1 MRSCSRS
8 SHSHKPSDCSFDS
21 NEESKRESTESNKG
35 TGSTKPALNQALVIP
50 NNPSSSLLRRG
61 RTLGAEDRLQE
72 DMLDRLKLIDTAM
85 ERAMRNHQEPMVIP
99 DEVEVV
105 DEVQRIVPE
114 SIMEHGHAE
123 VGE

>member
-1 MRSCSRS
+1 
-8 SHSHKPSDCSFDS
+8 
-21 NEESKRESTESNKG
+21 
-35 TGSTKPALNQALVIP
+35 
-50 NNPSSSLLRRG
+50 
-61 RTLGAEDRLQE
+61 
-72 DMLDRLKLIDTAM
+72 MLDHLKLIDTAM

-99 DEVEVV
+99 DDVEVV

>member
-21 NEESKRESTESNKG
+21 NEESKRESTESKG
-35 TGSTKPALNQALVIP
+35 TGSIKPALNQALVIP
-50 NNPSSSLLRRG
+50 NNPSTSFLRRG
-61 RTLGAEDRLQE
+61 RTLGAENRSQE

-85 ERAMRNHQEPMVIP
+85 ERAMRNQDPMVFP

-105 DEVQRIVPE
+105 DEIQRIVPE
-114 SIMEHGHAE
+114 SIMEHGH
-123 VGE
+123 GEAG